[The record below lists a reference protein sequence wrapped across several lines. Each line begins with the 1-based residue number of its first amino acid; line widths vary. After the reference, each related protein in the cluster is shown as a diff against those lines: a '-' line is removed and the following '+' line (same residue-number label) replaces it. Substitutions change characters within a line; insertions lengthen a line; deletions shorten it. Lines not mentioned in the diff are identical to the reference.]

1 MSYPLHYLE
10 DTPNWE
16 VGLRVHEAENR
27 WLIREFDAVLRAYGH
42 YARSLSPTGPFAGG
56 TFGGDGAGV
65 VDGIGGM
72 LGGVLAGMESLATG
86 VAAEDSED
94 SEEPRARAG

>member
-27 WLIREFDAVLRAYGH
+27 WLIREFDAVLRAYGALD
-42 YARSLSPTGPFAGG
+42 YAQIAEL
-56 TFGGDGAGV
+56 
-65 VDGIGGM
+65 
-72 LGGVLAGMESLATG
+72 TG
-86 VAAEDSED
+86 VKIGTVRSRL
-94 SEEPRARAG
+94 SRARESVKSRLGWSTSSARNARNRHALEQ

>member
-65 VDGIGGM
+65 VDGIAELM
-72 LGGVLAGMESLATG
+72 FHLLDEFMIRSRQALISGVLK
-86 VAAEDSED
+86 
-94 SEEPRARAG
+94 